1 MVDDDGEERLT
12 EDITLNFSKV
22 SLDDVPQDDK
32 GRSRHSDT
40 DAAGCRYESLHLADC
55 ASRFIRRPRAIHSAL
70 RFVCDQ
76 FAAITF
82 RARQT
87 TMLGRA
93 LAEQSLTGSFLACLQ
108 ETGSDRTKLRR
119 FNICQE

>member
-1 MVDDDGEERLT
+1 MVDGDGEERLT

-55 ASRFIRRPRAIHSAL
+55 ASRFIRRPR
-70 RFVCDQ
+70 
-76 FAAITF
+76 
-82 RARQT
+82 
-87 TMLGRA
+87 
-93 LAEQSLTGSFLACLQ
+93 QSIQLCGSFATSSRQSVLERDKRQCWA
-108 ETGSDRTKLRR
+108 EP
-119 FNICQE
+119 